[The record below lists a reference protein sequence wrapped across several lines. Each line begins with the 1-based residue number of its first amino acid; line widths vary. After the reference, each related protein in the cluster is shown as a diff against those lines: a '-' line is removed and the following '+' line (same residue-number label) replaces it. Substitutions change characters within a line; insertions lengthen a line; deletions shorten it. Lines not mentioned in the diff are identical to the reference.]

1 MRKTIVIL
9 TIFGLLF
16 SCSPKIKS
24 ILEYQKKGNEFVLKK
39 TTEFDKNGNKILS
52 KGFGNS
58 RSNRITETE
67 YEKNRRFF
75 EKSCDYFK
83 QQDTCVVRSFSQFE
97 FDKKTGIEKET
108 RFESDSSVRFIREI
122 KNLKKIRITK
132 VHSWEMF
139 PTKNPKKENAMIL
152 IDTTYL
158 DNKGRKIK
166 SLHYNAKREK
176 PWIEIF
182 KYSENEY
189 TEQTIGTAR
198 DTILTFKI
206 SELQKMAEKRK
217 LDFKF
222 YSFDNYKYEVEN
234 Y

>member
-1 MRKTIVIL
+1 MRKTIIIV

-24 ILEYQKKGNEFVLKK
+24 ILEYQKKGNEFVLRK
-39 TTEFDKNGNKILS
+39 TTEFDKNGNKVLS
-52 KGFGNS
+52 KGAGNA
-58 RSNRITETE
+58 RSNRITKTE
-67 YEKNRRFF
+67 YENNRRIL
-75 EKSCDYFK
+75 EESCDYFK
-83 QQDTCVVRSFSQFE
+83 QQDTCVIRSFSKFE
-97 FDKKTGIEKET
+97 FDKNTGIEKET

-122 KNLKKIRITK
+122 KKLKKIRITK

-139 PTKNPKKENAMIL
+139 PTKNPKEENAMIL

-166 SLHYNAKREK
+166 SLHYNAKREN

-182 KYSENEY
+182 KYSKNEY
-189 TEQTIGTAR
+189 TEQTIGTSR

-206 SELQKMAEKRK
+206 SDLQKMAEKK
-217 LDFKF
+217 KIDFKF
-222 YSFDNYKYEVEN
+222 YSFDNYKYEIEN

>member
-1 MRKTIVIL
+1 MRKKIVIL

-24 ILEYQKKGNEFVLKK
+24 ILEYQKKGTEFVLRK
-39 TTEFDKNGNKILS
+39 TTEFDKNGNKVLS
-52 KGFGNS
+52 KGFGNT

-67 YEKNRRFF
+67 YVNNRRVF
-75 EKSCDYFK
+75 ENSCDYFK
-83 QQDTCVVRSFSQFE
+83 QQDTCVIRSFSKFE
-97 FDKKTGIEKET
+97 FNKNTGIEKET

-122 KNLKKIRITK
+122 KNIKKIRITK
-132 VHSWEMF
+132 VHTWEMF
-139 PTKNPKKENAMIL
+139 PTKNPEKENAMVL
-152 IDTTYL
+152 TDTTYL

-198 DTILTFKI
+198 DTILKFKI
-206 SELQKMAEKRK
+206 SDLQKMAEKK
-217 LDFKF
+217 NIDYKF
-222 YSFDNYKYEVEN
+222 YNFEDYKYEIKK

>member
-1 MRKTIVIL
+1 MRKTTIIL
-9 TIFGLLF
+9 ITFGLLF

-52 KGFGNS
+52 KGFGNT

-67 YEKNRRFF
+67 YVNNRRVF
-75 EKSCDYFK
+75 ENSCDYFK
-83 QQDTCVVRSFSQFE
+83 QQDTCVIRSFSKFE
-97 FDKKTGIEKET
+97 FDKITGIEKET

-122 KNLKKIRITK
+122 QNLKKIRITK

-139 PTKNPKKENAMIL
+139 PTKNPKKKNAMIL
-152 IDTTYL
+152 TDTTYL

-189 TEQTIGTAR
+189 TKQTIGTAR
-198 DTILTFKI
+198 DTILKFKI
-206 SELQKMAEKRK
+206 SDLQKMAEKK
-217 LDFKF
+217 NIDFKF
-222 YSFDNYKYEVEN
+222 YSFENYKYEIEN
-234 Y
+234 H

>member
-1 MRKTIVIL
+1 MRKTIIIL
-9 TIFGLLF
+9 TTFGLLF

-24 ILEYQKKGNEFVLKK
+24 ILEYQKKGNEFVLRKM
-39 TTEFDKNGNKILS
+39 TEFDKNGNKILS
-52 KGFGNS
+52 KEVGNT
-58 RSNRITETE
+58 RSNRIIETK
-67 YEKNRRFF
+67 YGNSRRIF

-83 QQDTCVVRSFSQFE
+83 QQDTCVVRSFSKFE
-97 FDKKTGIEKET
+97 FDKNTGIEKET

-198 DTILTFKI
+198 DTILKFKI

-217 LDFKF
+217 LNYKF
-222 YSFDNYKYEVEN
+222 YSLENYKYEIKN